1 MNKLIITKWNGIVL
15 TMVQSEGSA
24 VSLNLE
30 PGEERSIL
38 GNIYIGKVKN
48 IVKNIGAAFVEIG
61 DGCMGYLNLADGFI
75 HHASAGGADGKLRV
89 GDEIV
94 VQVERDA
101 VKTKAPVLTGNLNFT
116 GRYIVLTAGK
126 RQLGFSSKLSD
137 MEWKKQI
144 KPILEAE
151 KEEDFGIIVRTNAP
165 EASFDAI
172 LEELR
177 SLKALYRKVMGD
189 AVHRTCL
196 SLLYQTPPAYLA
208 DIRDSLHGS
217 LESVVTDAPD
227 IYEAIKVYLE
237 TFQPEDLKK
246 LTFYDDALLPL
257 FKLFKVEKAM
267 DEALGKRVWLKS
279 GGYLVIEPTEAL
291 CVIDVNTGKY
301 SGKKNLHDTIMK
313 INTEAAVQSARQLR
327 LRNLS
332 GIIII
337 DFIDMETE
345 EDRQELLTV
354 LSRALSKDPVKTSV
368 VEITKLN
375 LVEVTRKKIRRPF
388 HEQAALIKGKAES

>member
-1 MNKLIITKWNGIVL
+1 
-15 TMVQSEGSA
+15 
-24 VSLNLE
+24 
-30 PGEERSIL
+30 
-38 GNIYIGKVKN
+38 
-48 IVKNIGAAFVEIG
+48 
-61 DGCMGYLNLADGFI
+61 
-75 HHASAGGADGKLRV
+75 
-89 GDEIV
+89 
-94 VQVERDA
+94 
-101 VKTKAPVLTGNLNFT
+101 
-116 GRYIVLTAGK
+116 
-126 RQLGFSSKLSD
+126 LSD
-137 MEWKKQI
+137 LEWKKRI

-172 LEELR
+172 LEELK
-177 SLKALYRKVMGD
+177 SLKALYRRVMED
-189 AVHRTCL
+189 ALHRTCY
-196 SLLYQTPPAYLA
+196 SLLYRTPPSYLT
-208 DIRDSLHGS
+208 DIRDSFHGS
-217 LESVVTDAPD
+217 LGAIVTDETD
-227 IYEAIKVYLE
+227 IYEAIQAYLKS
-237 TFQPEDLKK
+237 FQPGDLQK

-257 FKLFKVEKAM
+257 SKLYKVEKSM
-267 DEALGKRVWLKS
+267 SEALGKRVWLKS

-313 INTEAAVQSARQLR
+313 INTEAAVEIARQLR

-345 EDRQELLTV
+345 EDQRELLSV
-354 LSRALSKDPVKTSV
+354 LSRVLAKDPVKTSV

-388 HEQAALIKGKAES
+388 HEQAALIKGKADT

>member
-1 MNKLIITKWNGIVL
+1 
-15 TMVQSEGSA
+15 MVQSEGET
-24 VSLNLE
+24 VQLNLE
-30 PGEERSIL
+30 PEAESSIL

-61 DGCMGYLNLADGFI
+61 DGSMGYLNLSENCI
-75 HHASAGGADGKLRV
+75 HYASETAPERPLRA

-116 GRYIVLTAGK
+116 GRFLVLTAGK
-126 RQLGFSSKLSD
+126 RQLGFSAKLTD
-137 MEWKKQI
+137 TEWKKEI

-151 KEEDFGIIVRTNAP
+151 KEDDFGIIVRTNAP
-165 EASFDAI
+165 EASADEI
-172 LEELR
+172 LDELKR
-177 SLKALYRKVMGD
+177 LKARYRRVMAD
-189 AVHRTCL
+189 AGHRTCY
-196 SLLYQTPPAYLA
+196 SLLYRTPPTYLS
-208 DIRDSLHGS
+208 DIRDSFHGS
-217 LESVVTDAPD
+217 LEAIITDERDIWESVRS
-227 IYEAIKVYLE
+227 YLE
-237 TFQPEDLKK
+237 EFQPEDLPK
-246 LTFYDDALLPL
+246 LTLYDDVLLPL
-257 FKLFKVEKAM
+257 AKLYKVEKSIE
-267 DEALGKRVWLKS
+267 EALGKRVWLKS

-313 INTEAAVQSARQLR
+313 INKEAAVEIARQLR

-345 EDRQELLTV
+345 ADQKELLIV
-354 LSRALSKDPVKTSV
+354 LSRAVSRDPVKTSV

-388 HEQAALIKGKAES
+388 YEQAAQIKGKAKT

>member
-137 MEWKKQI
+137 MEW
-144 KPILEAE
+144 
-151 KEEDFGIIVRTNAP
+151 
-165 EASFDAI
+165 
-172 LEELR
+172 
-177 SLKALYRKVMGD
+177 
-189 AVHRTCL
+189 
-196 SLLYQTPPAYLA
+196 
-208 DIRDSLHGS
+208 
-217 LESVVTDAPD
+217 
-227 IYEAIKVYLE
+227 
-237 TFQPEDLKK
+237 
-246 LTFYDDALLPL
+246 
-257 FKLFKVEKAM
+257 
-267 DEALGKRVWLKS
+267 
-279 GGYLVIEPTEAL
+279 
-291 CVIDVNTGKY
+291 
-301 SGKKNLHDTIMK
+301 
-313 INTEAAVQSARQLR
+313 
-327 LRNLS
+327 
-332 GIIII
+332 
-337 DFIDMETE
+337 
-345 EDRQELLTV
+345 
-354 LSRALSKDPVKTSV
+354 
-368 VEITKLN
+368 
-375 LVEVTRKKIRRPF
+375 
-388 HEQAALIKGKAES
+388 

>member
-1 MNKLIITKWNGIVL
+1 
-15 TMVQSEGSA
+15 MVQSEGSI

-30 PGEERSIL
+30 PEEERSIL

-48 IVKNIGAAFVEIG
+48 IVGNIGAAFVEIG
-61 DGCMGYLNLADGFI
+61 DGCMGYLNLADSFL
-75 HHASAGGADGKLRV
+75 HHASAGESDRKLRA

-137 MEWKKQI
+137 MDWKKQI

-165 EASFDAI
+165 EASFDTI
-172 LEELR
+172 LEELK
-177 SLKALYRKVMGD
+177 SLKALYHKVMGD
-189 AVHRTCL
+189 AAHRTCC
-196 SLLYQTPPAYLA
+196 SLLYRTPPAYLA
-208 DIRDSLHGS
+208 DIRDSFHGS
-217 LESVVTDAPD
+217 LESVVTDEPD
-227 IYEAIKVYLE
+227 ICESIKTYLE
-237 TFQPEDLKK
+237 TFQPGDLQK
-246 LTFYDDALLPL
+246 LTFYDDTLLPL
-257 FKLFKVEKAM
+257 LKLYKAEKAM
-267 DEALGKRVWLKS
+267 SEALGKRVWLKS

-313 INTEAAVQSARQLR
+313 INTEAAVEIARQLR

-337 DFIDMETE
+337 DFIDMKTE
-345 EDRQELLTV
+345 EDQRGLLSV
-354 LSRALSKDPVKTSV
+354 LSRVLSKDPVKTSV

-388 HEQAALIKGKAES
+388 YEQAALIKGKAES

>member
-1 MNKLIITKWNGIVL
+1 
-15 TMVQSEGSA
+15 MVQSDGDS

-30 PGEERSIL
+30 PEEDRSIL

-61 DGCMGYLNLADGFI
+61 DGCMGYLSLADGYI
-75 HHASAGGADGKLRV
+75 HHASAASPDGKLRA

-94 VQVERDA
+94 VQVDRDA

-137 MEWKKQI
+137 LEWKKRI

-165 EASFDAI
+165 EASFDTI
-172 LEELR
+172 LEELK
-177 SLKALYRKVMGD
+177 SLKAIYRRVMED
-189 AVHRTCL
+189 ALHRTCC
-196 SLLYQTPPAYLA
+196 SLLYRTPPSYLT
-208 DIRDSLHGS
+208 DIRDSFHGS
-217 LESVVTDAPD
+217 LGAIVTDETD
-227 IYEAIKVYLE
+227 IYEAIQAYLKS
-237 TFQPEDLKK
+237 FQPGDLQK
-246 LTFYDDALLPL
+246 LIFYDDALLPL
-257 FKLFKVEKAM
+257 SKLYKVEKSM
-267 DEALGKRVWLKS
+267 NEALGKRVWLKS

-313 INTEAAVQSARQLR
+313 INTEAAVEIARQLR

-345 EDRQELLTV
+345 EDQQELLSV
-354 LSRALSKDPVKTSV
+354 LSRVLAKDPVKTSV

-388 HEQAALIKGKAES
+388 HEQAALIKGKADT